1 MAFLELKNHFMNCVC
16 ISHFVPGVV
25 LELQTDASDIGISGI
40 LYQRDGDERLCTV
53 ALTSRV
59 LTKYER
65 NYTVTEKELLAIV
78 YSVLKFRY
86 YLIGATFNI
95 VTDHKSLTFFH
106 IAVQ

>member
-1 MAFLELKNHFMNCVC
+1 MYSL
-16 ISHFVPGVV
+16 
-25 LELQTDASDIGISGI
+25 
-40 LYQRDGDERLCTV
+40 
-53 ALTSRV
+53 LTSRV

-95 VTDHKSLTFFH
+95 VTDHKILTFC
-106 IAVQ
+106 